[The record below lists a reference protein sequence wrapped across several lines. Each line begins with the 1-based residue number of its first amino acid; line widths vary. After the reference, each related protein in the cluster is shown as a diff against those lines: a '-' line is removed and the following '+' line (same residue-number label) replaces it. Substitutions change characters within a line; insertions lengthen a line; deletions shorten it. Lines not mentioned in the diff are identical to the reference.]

1 MRDWKAL
8 LQEMD
13 NEERNN
19 NRRHKA
25 HRDDVDTTL
34 ADRQTAEAESIS
46 GAKMRKLSQSEDWAD
61 LIFSRRAE
69 DLHELVTDEVVSGA
83 IRNLTLPQKE
93 ILFLNVIHRFKTS
106 EIAAMRGV
114 SERNIRKIRQ
124 RALESIRKFLET
136 VSSRKAE
143 GYANTA
149 ALVLISVIC
158 WPLWPFLIGWLA
170 ANWIYPRL
178 KARIRTGIQEKRRAA

>member
-1 MRDWKAL
+1 MHDWKAL
-8 LQEMD
+8 LQGMD

-34 ADRQTAEAESIS
+34 ADRQAGDEESIP
-46 GAKMRKLSQSEDWAD
+46 GTKMRKLSQSEDWAD
-61 LIFSRRAE
+61 TIFSRRAE
-69 DLHELVTDEVVSGA
+69 DLHELVTDEAVSGA

-93 ILFLNVIHRFKTS
+93 VLFLNVVHRFKTS
-106 EIAAMRGV
+106 EIAAARGV

-124 RALESIRKFLET
+124 RALESIRNFLET

-143 GYANTA
+143 GYADGA
-149 ALVLISVIC
+149 VFVLISVIC
-158 WPLWPFLIGWLA
+158 WPLWPFLVGWLT

-178 KARIRTGIQEKRRAA
+178 KARVLAGVREKRRAA